1 MTHGHR
7 FHVEQFLYKVRF
19 RQREGFHSI
28 SLARV
33 ERWREFMTK
42 DNSRVMRGIDRIS
55 LAAVAITVMSLAGRV
70 AATDTVGK
78 VLLEVLMVLIGVG
91 VVLLSAMDIFDF
103 IDSNFG
109 TDEIDEEIEVSE
121 AELKAV
127 VIDIQRAG

>member
-1 MTHGHR
+1 
-7 FHVEQFLYKVRF
+7 
-19 RQREGFHSI
+19 
-28 SLARV
+28 
-33 ERWREFMTK
+33 MTK

-78 VLLEVLMVLIGVG
+78 VLLEILMVLIGVG

>member
-1 MTHGHR
+1 
-7 FHVEQFLYKVRF
+7 
-19 RQREGFHSI
+19 
-28 SLARV
+28 
-33 ERWREFMTK
+33 MTK